1 MSAIDH
7 LIASDTLRFAPISF
21 HLHPPIGADSDS
33 STMAFC
39 VPKRP
44 LAFHLTSEVIG
55 IGIPGLTIP
64 FTGVLG
70 DDSSITWSADQPF
83 TDIAFGGIPITRVHG
98 QIVTRVDEATAS
110 LGMTCAG
117 EQRVFEATMRT
128 IGERE
133 RNTLTIATGVGDA
146 ILSDI
151 RTSAPAMA
159 GQRVAPIFFDVVVH
173 ANRTPHDGCGN
184 YFQLQGS
191 TVRFTASIANLRSVG
206 HVTDTSFAWAAPDSV
221 TVSGRRD
228 QPTLEVTLDSPG
240 PVTLNV
246 YATVTTDLE
255 GAQTEHATVHFA
267 VLTPEE
273 ARLQSLLCTMV
284 TVASEL
290 PVAKAGIGASV
301 IIGGFTVIDPLRD
314 PTPDK
319 MRFNASALLRGYSL
333 VELNEVRAA
342 ADRIA
347 SVADGVAKQ
356 TSQIIKQQEAQKEVT
371 PGR

>member
-21 HLHPPIGADSDS
+21 HLHPPAGADSDS
-33 STMAFC
+33 RTMAFC

-44 LAFHLTSEVIG
+44 LAFDLTSEMMG
-55 IGIPGLTIP
+55 IPIPGLTIP
-64 FTGVLG
+64 FTGVPG
-70 DDSSITWSADQPF
+70 DDSSITWSADQRF

-98 QIVTRVDEATAS
+98 QIVTRIEDAPVT
-110 LGMTCAG
+110 LGVTCAG
-117 EQRVFEATMRT
+117 EQRVFEAAMRT
-128 IGERE
+128 TGERE
-133 RNTLTIATGVGDA
+133 RNTLTIVTGVGDA

-159 GQRVAPIFFDVVVH
+159 GQSVAPIVFDVVVH

-206 HVTDTSFAWAAPDSV
+206 HVTDTSFSWTAPESV
-221 TVSGRRD
+221 TVSDRG
-228 QPTLEVTLDSPG
+228 QPALEATLDSAG

-246 YATVTTDLE
+246 YVTVTTDLE

-301 IIGGFTVIDPLRD
+301 IIGGFTAIDPLRD

-333 VELNEVRAA
+333 AELNEVRAA

-347 SVADGVAKQ
+347 GMAERVAKQ
-356 TSQIIKQQEAQKEVT
+356 TSQIIKQQAAQKDVT